1 MRDVVTVYL
10 AELARK
16 VRSRPFVIGTIAGMA
31 TIALL
36 VAIPSLV
43 ARAFTDATQRLVIAG
58 PRTLTVPAKKLL
70 SRDYD
75 VVETLPLLQTS
86 PDRRFLDAHHRAGA
100 VAELRAVDGRL
111 RVTLDAR
118 DPSLPAGALLRDLL
132 PLNIALATHRSIVR
146 ADALF
151 DVPLVI
157 HGVDPHGRSPQSVA
171 AEKSIA
177 YGLVFLL
184 YLSTIFNSQIVM
196 TSVAEEKTSRV
207 AELLIAAVAP
217 SRLLAGKIA
226 AAGTVAIMQLVL
238 WLGTALA
245 FGPLAVTALRGFA
258 PGGGGGPA
266 EPFALSISG
275 GAAAAFAVF
284 FVLGFLQYA
293 TLYAG
298 AASLISRTE
307 DLGSVAA
314 PLIMPVVGAFLFAQ
328 YALAFPNAPSVIIVS
343 QLPLVAPFV
352 MFTRIAV
359 TDVPIWQ
366 IASSIVINVLATIAI
381 VFGAAKLYRVG
392 MLFYGRPPRLSQIL
406 TALRS

>member
-1 MRDVVTVYL
+1 MRDVITVFL
-10 AELARK
+10 AELERK
-16 VRSRPFVIGTIAGMA
+16 IRSRPFLIGTLAGMA

-43 ARAFTDATQRLVIAG
+43 SRAFSEATQRLVVSG
-58 PRTLTVPAKKLL
+58 PRNLAVPAKALL
-70 SRDYD
+70 SR
-75 VVETLPLLQTS
+75 
-86 PDRRFLDAHHRAGA
+86 PDRRFLDAHHVGA
-100 VAELRAVDGRL
+100 VAELRIVHGRL
-111 RVTLDAR
+111 KVTLDAR
-118 DPSLPAGALLRDLL
+118 DPSLPAGALVRDLL
-132 PLNIALATHRSIVR
+132 PLNIALATHRSIKGT
-146 ADALF
+146 DALF
-151 DVPLVI
+151 DIPLDI
-157 HGVDPHGRSPQSVA
+157 RGVDPRARSPQNVA

-196 TSVAEEKTSRV
+196 ASVAEEKTSRV

-226 AAGTVAIMQLVL
+226 AAGTVAAVQLAL

-245 FGPLAVTALRGFA
+245 FGPLAVAALRGFA
-258 PGGGGGPA
+258 PAGSPA
-266 EPFALSISG
+266 SGATEPFTLAISG
-275 GAAAAFAVF
+275 GAATAFIIF

-328 YALAFPNAPSVIIVS
+328 YALAFPNTLSVVVVS

-359 TDVPIWQ
+359 SDVPAWQ
-366 IASSIVINVLATIAI
+366 IALSIAINVVATIAI
-381 VFGAAKLYRVG
+381 IFGAAKLYRVG
-392 MLFYGRPPRLSQIL
+392 MLLYGRPPRFSQVI